1 MKIWEVFLKR
11 YSNIL
16 VIFLLCFSF
25 ISIFGAEGK
34 EDKTEKAIND
44 FMTRIEIGPLD
55 PVQIKGIKKLAKSKD
70 EKISARATALLA
82 KYICECENKP
92 DKALSKIAPFV
103 LSLEK
108 SEEFAKEDKP
118 GTVKIFPP
126 VSDWQLKNPQCCV
139 AAAGI
144 LAYQKKY
151 PEALAGLNF
160 VGEKL
165 DGIPRA
171 LAAEGVGD
179 ILYDM
184 KQFQASADAFIL
196 GIKVL
201 DFFKKSSEYLYYP
214 DKAVDII
221 YQRIQ
226 GKLSKAERALDCERY
241 GPEFVAYRE
250 ARKFEFSCDFLRAI
264 VYYGRIVKDFPDTV
278 YSEAAK
284 LYRPK
289 CLFRLA
295 DKSESEKAKSE
306 IIGLETQ
313 IQKDRA
319 MLKKDSEKM
328 SRRIVEA
335 FENLIKEDETLL
347 PEMKNVPTG
356 EKAAE
361 EAVPDLERFIS
372 ENEFGLY
379 RGEAII
385 DLGEYY
391 LEKKVDPETAFNY
404 FTRAKNW
411 LEKVESVKTDIS
423 SWRVPQKA
431 AGVSAPPPGDK
442 TLAGWNYYMIKT
454 PIKPEQIINRAT
466 TPWYLD
472 SLRARADKTLSF
484 LHYMKGEKEAAL
496 ALAGSVLKYEPIERQ
511 FNANHEP
518 NTYKRLVTYYK
529 RGWMYAKPEELDLF
543 KGKLRT
549 AVLLGDFYYAQEEW
563 EKCVHHRQ
571 DILDGKYGKLNK
583 EQTAD
588 MIFRVADASVWFEE
602 KDDTAIK
609 MLQPFLDGE
618 YKGTY
623 IRAHALIS
631 LGSLAGKQLR
641 DKAGQEKS
649 ILCYGEALKEIKD
662 NKCELADRARFFMS
676 SSYHRGLGDT
686 HKVEGSYEKA
696 LDLCKTILKNPD
708 TIYKNVCIKRIN
720 DIEKIIKDKKEEK

>member
-1 MKIWEVFLKR
+1 MI
-11 YSNIL
+11 
-16 VIFLLCFSF
+16 
-25 ISIFGAEGK
+25 
-34 EDKTEKAIND
+34 
-44 FMTRIEIGPLD
+44 RIETGPLE
-55 PVQIKGIKKLAKSKD
+55 PVQVKDIKKLAKSKD
-70 EKISARATALLA
+70 EKVSAKATALFA

-92 DKALSKIAPFV
+92 DKALAKIAPFV
-103 LSLEK
+103 LSPEK
-108 SEEFAKEDKP
+108 SAEFAKEDKP
-118 GTVKIFPP
+118 GTVKTFPP
-126 VSDWQLKNPQCCV
+126 VSDWQLKNPVCCV
-139 AAAGI
+139 AVAGI
-144 LAYQKKY
+144 LSYQKKY
-151 PEALAGLNF
+151 PEALTGLNF

-184 KQFQASADAFIL
+184 KQFQGSADAFKL
-196 GIKVL
+196 GLKVL
-201 DFFKKSSEYLYYP
+201 DFFKKSSEYFNYP
-214 DKAVDII
+214 DKTVDII

-226 GKLSKAERALDCERY
+226 GKLAKAERALDCERY

-250 ARKFEFSCDFLRAI
+250 ARKFEFSGDFLRAT
-264 VYYGRIVKDFPDTV
+264 VFYGRIVKNFPDTV

-284 LYRPK
+284 FYRPK

-295 DKSESEKAKSE
+295 DKSESEKAKNE
-306 IIGLETQ
+306 IMELEAQ

-335 FENLIKEDETLL
+335 FEKLVNEDEILL

-356 EKAAE
+356 KKAAE
-361 EAVPDLERFIS
+361 EAASDLEGFIS

-379 RGEAII
+379 GGEAII
-385 DLGEYY
+385 ELGEYS
-391 LEKKVDPETAFNY
+391 LEKKLDPETAFNY

-431 AGVSAPPPGDK
+431 AGVSTPPPGDK
-442 TLAGWNYYMIKT
+442 TLAGWNLYMIKT

-472 SLRARADKTLSF
+472 SLRARTDKTLSF
-484 LHYMKGEKEAAL
+484 LHYMKGEKDAAL

-511 FNANHEP
+511 FNANNEP
-518 NTYKRLVTYYK
+518 NTYKRLVTYYN

-588 MIFRVADASVWFEE
+588 MIFRVADATVWFEN

-609 MLQPFLDGE
+609 MLQPFIDVE
-618 YKGTY
+618 YKGTF
-623 IRAHALIS
+623 IRPHALIL
-631 LGSLAGKQLR
+631 LGSFEGKQLR
-641 DKAGQEKS
+641 DKVGVEKA
-649 ILCYGEALKEIKD
+649 IKCYTEALKEIKD
-662 NKCELADRARFFMS
+662 DKCELADRARYYMS
-676 SSYHRGLGDT
+676 TQYHLGLGNV
-686 HKVEGSYEKA
+686 HNVEGSYEKA
-696 LDLCKTILKNPD
+696 LALCREVLKNPD
-708 TIYKNVCIKRIN
+708 TIYRDLSIKRIN
-720 DIEKIIKDKKEEK
+720 DIEETIKDKKE